1 MNSAQH
7 LWSPEN
13 IQLGKLLLA
22 VADMQFFVHENWT
35 SASERHSKMPTST
48 QHYTRSQT
56 RHSSML
62 AVHARPLPEDRNED
76 DPDVSILIRRKK
88 LSLAWEMMQSCD
100 PQLWVDV
107 CSLYA
112 MIKAVEQDEK
122 KFQGVE
128 NLLEEVAEAKTL
140 MRNAE
145 ILGAVETIE
154 SYRQEEWYNESSPCR
169 IRRGSMV
176 VVHDEHHD
184 VETVTENKVRHLEH
198 AEAWQKMKSC
208 NKDEW
213 TAACHYHE
221 EYQKHMIVEKLKA
234 AVWVIQDYN
243 ESKWSTEVLRR
254 HSLPSSM
261 RHAATLVTLVD
272 DFATDEEY
280 KAHKKRL
287 IEAWQIM
294 KEANPKEWTKACKS
308 HEEDLLSKG
317 LTKEAAAPTGF
328 GHGLM
333 RIEAPARNGIS
344 GIAA

>member
-1 MNSAQH
+1 
-7 LWSPEN
+7 
-13 IQLGKLLLA
+13 
-22 VADMQFFVHENWT
+22 
-35 SASERHSKMPTST
+35 
-48 QHYTRSQT
+48 
-56 RHSSML
+56 
-62 AVHARPLPEDRNED
+62 
-76 DPDVSILIRRKK
+76 
-88 LSLAWEMMQSCD
+88 MQSCD

-128 NLLEEVAEAKTL
+128 YVLEEVAVAKML

-154 SYRQEEWYNESSPCR
+154 SYRQEEWYNDR
-169 IRRGSMV
+169 HLV
-176 VVHDEHHD
+176 ALD
-184 VETVTENKVRHLEH
+184 VEHGSKMNGLQLVTTT
-198 AEAWQKMKSC
+198 KSIRTHDC
-208 NKDEW
+208 
-213 TAACHYHE
+213 
-221 EYQKHMIVEKLKA
+221 EKLKA

-243 ESKWSTEVLRR
+243 ESKWSTEVMRR

-294 KEANPKEWTKACKS
+294 KEANPQEWTKACKS
-308 HEEDLLSKG
+308 YEEDLLSKG
-317 LTKEAAAPTGF
+317 LTKE
-328 GHGLM
+328 
-333 RIEAPARNGIS
+333 
-344 GIAA
+344 